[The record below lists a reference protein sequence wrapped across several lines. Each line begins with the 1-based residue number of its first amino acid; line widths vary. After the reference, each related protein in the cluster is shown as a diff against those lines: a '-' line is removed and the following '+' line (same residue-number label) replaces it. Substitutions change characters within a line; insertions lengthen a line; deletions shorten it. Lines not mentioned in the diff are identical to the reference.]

1 MMSTLKNGK
10 IVRGLSGIPDQ
21 GPVLFVG
28 YHALMGIELSPLY
41 EEFLRE
47 KKTIVR
53 GMAHPILFGT
63 KFESSRQES
72 SRFDTV
78 SMYGGLPVTPINMY
92 RLFERNQFVL
102 LYPGGVREALHRKVC
117 LTLPISSLVT
127 YIEPLVVHKIIIKRF
142 PIVMC

>member
-1 MMSTLKNGK
+1 MMSTLTNGK
-10 IVRGLSGIPDQ
+10 IVRGLAGVPDQ

-47 KKTIVR
+47 KNTVVR
-53 GMAHPILFGT
+53 GMAHPVLFGSNYET
-63 KFESSRQES
+63 SRQEL

-92 RLFERNQFVL
+92 RLFERNQYVL

-117 LTLPISSLVT
+117 LLSPYL
-127 YIEPLVVHKIIIKRF
+127 Y
-142 PIVMC
+142 

>member
-1 MMSTLKNGK
+1 MMSTLTNGK
-10 IVRGLSGIPDQ
+10 IVRGLAGVPDQ

-41 EEFLRE
+41 EEFLKE
-47 KKTIVR
+47 KNTVVR
-53 GMAHPILFGT
+53 GLGHPVLFGASNET
-63 KFESSRQES
+63 SRQEL

-92 RLFERNQFVL
+92 RLFERNQYVL

-117 LTLPISSLVT
+117 LMSPHL
-127 YIEPLVVHKIIIKRF
+127 
-142 PIVMC
+142 C

>member
-1 MMSTLKNGK
+1 MMSTLKDGK
-10 IVRGLSGIPDQ
+10 IVRGLAGVPDK

-47 KKTIVR
+47 KRTVVR
-53 GMAHPILFGT
+53 GMAHPFLFG
-63 KFESSRQES
+63 KKLESSRQEM

-92 RLFERNQFVL
+92 RLFQRNQFVL
-102 LYPGGVREALHRKVC
+102 LYPGGVREALHRKVR
-117 LTLPISSLVT
+117 LTEFCP
-127 YIEPLVVHKIIIKRF
+127 P
-142 PIVMC
+142 

>member
-1 MMSTLKNGK
+1 MMSTLMNGK
-10 IVRGLSGIPDQ
+10 IVRGLAGVPDQ

-53 GMAHPILFGT
+53 GMAHPILFGA
-63 KFESSRQES
+63 KFESSRQEL

-92 RLFERNQFVL
+92 RLFERNEFVL

-117 LTLPISSLVT
+117 
-127 YIEPLVVHKIIIKRF
+127 II
-142 PIVMC
+142 

>member
-10 IVRGLSGIPDQ
+10 IVRGLAGVPDR

-41 EEFLRE
+41 EEILRE
-47 KKTIVR
+47 KKTIVH
-53 GMAHPILFGT
+53 GMAHPVLFGGNYET
-63 KFESSRQES
+63 SRQEL

-92 RLFERNQFVL
+92 RLFERNEFVL

-117 LTLPISSLVT
+117 LI
-127 YIEPLVVHKIIIKRF
+127 
-142 PIVMC
+142 

>member
-1 MMSTLKNGK
+1 MMSTLTNGQ
-10 IVRGLSGIPDQ
+10 IVRGLAGVPDE

-41 EEFLRE
+41 EQFLRE
-47 KKTIVR
+47 KNTVVR
-53 GMAHPILFGT
+53 GMAHPVLFGANLET
-63 KFESSRQES
+63 SRQEL

-92 RLFERNQFVL
+92 RLFERNQYVL

-117 LTLPISSLVT
+117 LMSPHTSI
-127 YIEPLVVHKIIIKRF
+127 Y
-142 PIVMC
+142 